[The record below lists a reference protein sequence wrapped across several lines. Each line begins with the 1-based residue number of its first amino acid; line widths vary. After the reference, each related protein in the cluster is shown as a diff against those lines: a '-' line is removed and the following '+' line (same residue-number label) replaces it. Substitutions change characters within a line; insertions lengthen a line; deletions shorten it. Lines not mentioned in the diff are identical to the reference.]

1 MIDDSKTVI
10 LRVPR
15 DPAPSEDN
23 AQTLSIGVML
33 HDFEIRGVLG
43 VGGFG
48 IVYRAWDLSLEREVA
63 LKEYLPAT
71 LAVRHPDGTIEPR
84 SEKDR
89 DTFETGL
96 ASFMNEAKLLA
107 QFDHPALV
115 KVYRFWAERG
125 TAYMVM
131 PLYQGQTL
139 KALVEQHA
147 GKLTEKQMLDI
158 LVPIAQ
164 ALEVMHEKQCIHR
177 DISPE
182 NIIVQTVDQQ
192 PVLLDFGAA
201 RRTIGAMSEAL
212 TVILKA
218 SYAPVEQYAEIPGLS
233 QGPWTDVYA
242 LASVA
247 HWMLTGKV
255 PPPAMGR
262 MVKDSYT
269 PLVENGLPYSQALL
283 QAVDKALAVNPAD
296 RTDSMR
302 TFVSALMANQTPA
315 TPPPPPEIL
324 ASRKRKYATLIAS
337 FLAVSA
343 LSLGATVLVPRW
355 IQHARSAQ
363 ANAKPPGTSHPTTRP
378 TPSATQIAAAEPP
391 AQARELLPKFEAFRR
406 IINGLTHGE
415 ELNAQANNPVL
426 TIGKSHLQF
435 TVQSLLS
442 GYVTVYVFTTDG
454 NLVQLIPNKRTPRV
468 FLPAGERLTL
478 PPANEPLDTT
488 GPAGE
493 DEFLVLVST
502 EPRNYASLQMSDLY
516 GFGLVPRLN
525 ATPENLIGQPACIN
539 HADCE
544 NRYTAA
550 WFSVREEP

>member
-1 MIDDSKTVI
+1 M
-10 LRVPR
+10 
-15 DPAPSEDN
+15 
-23 AQTLSIGVML
+23 QTLNIGVVL

-71 LAVRHPDGTIEPR
+71 LAVRHEDGAIEPR

-139 KALVEQHA
+139 KALVEQHS
-147 GKLTEKQMLDI
+147 GNLTERQVLDI

-182 NIIVQTVDQQ
+182 NIIVQAVDQQ

-247 HWMLTGKV
+247 HWMLTGRV

-269 PLVENGLPYSQALL
+269 PLMHSGLPYSQALL
-283 QAVDKALAVNPAD
+283 QAVDQALAVNPAD
-296 RTDSMR
+296 RTGS
-302 TFVSALMANQTPA
+302 TGAFVTSLTANQPPSS
-315 TPPPPPEIL
+315 PPPPPEMHT
-324 ASRKRKYATLIAS
+324 SKRRKYVALIAG

-343 LSLGATVLVPRW
+343 LSFGVTMLVPRLL
-355 IQHARSAQ
+355 QHTRSIHSPSAS
-363 ANAKPPGTSHPTTRP
+363 NHPTRP
-378 TPSATQIAAAEPP
+378 APSATQVAKAAPP
-391 AQARELLPKFEAFRR
+391 AQGRELLPEFEAFRR

-415 ELNAQANNPVL
+415 ELKAQANDPVL

-442 GYVTVYVFTTDG
+442 GYLTVYAFTTDG

-488 GPAGE
+488 GPAGK

-502 EPRNYASLQMSDLY
+502 EPRNYDSLQMSNLY

-539 HADCE
+539 RSDCE

-550 WFSVREEP
+550 WFSVREVP